1 MQENQVPTLEEWVDS
16 DQNLNE
22 KTTELFESNLPVEAQ
37 AREAINYLI
46 KNHNLPEMPLDLE
59 DRVGVEVE
67 DTSYQPVSIYEQIA
81 QLKFANPEN
90 NDPRY
95 LVLTS
100 AYLIK
105 HRLSIDFSAQLKAF
119 LGNSELLGLGYRGED
134 ILAAELIPVK
144 KGESWV
150 ELKCNYFTKE
160 VVQLN

>member
-1 MQENQVPTLEEWVDS
+1 MQENQAPSLEEWVDS

-22 KTTELFESNLPVEAQ
+22 KTTELFESNLPVEEQ
-37 AREAINYLI
+37 AREALTYLI
-46 KNHNLPEMPLDLE
+46 ENYNLPEMPLDLE
-59 DRVGVEVE
+59 ESDEVE
-67 DTSYQPVSIYEQIA
+67 STDYPPISIYEQIA

-105 HRLSIDFSAQLKAF
+105 HGLSIDFSEQLQAF
-119 LGNSELLGLGYRGED
+119 LGKSELLGLGYRGED
-134 ILAAELIPVK
+134 ILEAELIPVK

-150 ELKCNYFTKE
+150 DLGCTYFTKE
-160 VVQLN
+160 MV